1 MPIRLGLRPSYRPL
15 VTGEIL
21 PTAVSSEAAP
31 LPSTGQI
38 PMLFRRS
45 PVPIRFVLFV
55 SIAFAIGGLLTGCTT
70 VDEVRQ
76 RIEQEGEE
84 RTDDAVDRAVEGTA
98 DATEDAIANAVRCVV
113 GDDQCVQEARDEGK
127 PVIMI
132 DEEGTVIRDDDGDP
146 VSDPEVA
153 EAQVGRAGSLEP
165 GEGVWA
171 NYDFVP
177 GNQVLFYDDFT
188 NDRVG
193 DFPRGLEFVGGTI
206 EVVESGSER
215 VLRATS
221 EGAFDIRL
229 PQTLPQR
236 FTMEFSVQVDNW
248 QFNELFVYPVTDQGR
263 RAGSHWLVVQP
274 YYGIGIDSEGSTTS
288 TKRGFAEKMKAEM
301 LPVRLTADGE
311 YVKVY
316 VDTDRVANIPNAD
329 LGRSNTLRF
338 AIEDGRSEGVFIGPL
353 RVAAGGRDLYSTL
366 DAEGR
371 VATRGIQFDTGSA
384 DIRPESTPVLQD
396 IARML
401 ENHPNLRVAIEGH
414 TDATGSERANQSLS
428 QQRAQSVKQ
437 YLTSEHGIATSRLT
451 AVGKGESNP
460 VASNDTPEGR
470 QSNRRVEL
478 VKR

>member
-1 MPIRLGLRPSYRPL
+1 
-15 VTGEIL
+15 
-21 PTAVSSEAAP
+21 
-31 LPSTGQI
+31 
-38 PMLFRRS
+38 MLSRRS
-45 PVPIRFVLFV
+45 SVPIHFVLFV
-55 SIAFAIGGLLTGCTT
+55 LVTVTIGVPLTGCTT

-84 RTDDAVDRAVEGTA
+84 RTDDAVDRAVEGSA

-113 GDDQCVQEARDEGK
+113 GDDRCVEEARNDGK
-127 PVIMI
+127 RVVMT
-132 DEEGTVIRDDDGDP
+132 EEDGTVIRDENGDP
-146 VSDPEVA
+146 VTDPEVA
-153 EAQVGRAGSLEP
+153 KAQTEGAESARP

-193 DFPRGLEFVGGTI
+193 DFPRDLEFVGGTI
-206 EVVESGSER
+206 EVVESGGER
-215 VLRATS
+215 ALRATS

-236 FTMEFSVQVDNW
+236 FTVEFSMRVGSW
-248 QFNELFVYPVTDQGR
+248 QFNELFVYPVTDDGHA
-263 RAGSHWLVVQP
+263 AGSHWLVVQP
-274 YYGIGIDSEGSTTS
+274 YYGIGIDSEGGTTS
-288 TKRGFAEKMKAEM
+288 TKRGFAEKMNNDR
-301 LPVRLTADGE
+301 LPIRLMADGS
-311 YVKVY
+311 YVKVF
-316 VDTDRVANIPNAD
+316 VGTNRVANIPNAD

-338 AIEDGRSEGVFIGPL
+338 DVEDGRGPGL
-353 RVAAGGRDLYSTL
+353 FLGPVRVAAGGRDLYATL

-384 DIRPESTPVLQD
+384 RIRPESTPTLEDV
-396 IARML
+396 ARML
-401 ENHPNLRVAIEGH
+401 ENHPTLQLTIEGH
-414 TDATGSERANQSLS
+414 TDATGSESANQSLS
-428 QQRAQSVKQ
+428 QQRAESVKQ
-437 YLTSEHGIATSRLT
+437 YLTSEHDIAPSRLA

-478 VKR
+478 VKQ